1 VPPNTIFV
9 KTYIYAGQEPLH
21 SILLI

>member
-21 SILLI
+21 SILPI